1 MNNRYFPQIYEF
13 VETTTD
19 NGKPCLLVIEEHIS
33 GENYQEILDKN
44 GILPEQE
51 VLKLG
56 IWLCQAL
63 STLHHLNPPIIHRD
77 VKPSNIIRQRGG
89 QLCLIDFNT
98 AKEYEV
104 WKKTDTIA
112 IGTIDFAAPEQ
123 FGYSQSDARTDIYGI
138 AASLNYLLTGKTIK
152 EQYYPA
158 NCAPGNFQS
167 SLGKMSEPVIRTGI
181 RFS

>member
-63 STLHHLNPPIIHRD
+63 STLHHLNPLIIHRD

-89 QLCLIDFNT
+89 QLCLIDFNM
-98 AKEYEV
+98 
-104 WKKTDTIA
+104 
-112 IGTIDFAAPEQ
+112 
-123 FGYSQSDARTDIYGI
+123 
-138 AASLNYLLTGKTIK
+138 
-152 EQYYPA
+152 A